1 DFELILCLP
10 QSYALRLVQ
19 MLDNNAAI
27 IGTITANNTIKIID
41 SANLAEPEILARDE
55 GFQHF

>member
-1 DFELILCLP
+1 
-10 QSYALRLVQ
+10 

-27 IGTITANNTIKIID
+27 IGTITANTTIKIVD
-41 SANLAEPEILARDE
+41 SSNLAEPEILARDE